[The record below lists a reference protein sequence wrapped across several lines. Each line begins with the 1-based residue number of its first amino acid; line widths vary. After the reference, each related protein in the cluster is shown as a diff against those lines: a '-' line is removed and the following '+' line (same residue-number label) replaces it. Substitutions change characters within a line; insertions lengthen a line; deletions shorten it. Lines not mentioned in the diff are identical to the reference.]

1 MRPSD
6 GAGNAKSRI
15 TSGSFEGRGVT
26 GHRMIVSTSGTRRE
40 WAIRSVIL
48 AAAAFVLASCGGMS
62 KLGNMFSD
70 SESPQLQTMPSAPS
84 GEGVKV
90 ALLLPTTAVGD
101 QAQIAISMKQAAEM
115 ALIDAGSSGITL
127 VTKDT
132 AGTAE
137 GAAAAAQAA
146 LAEGSEL
153 ILGPLLGAE
162 VQAVAPIAQAKN
174 VPVIAFSSSSGVA
187 GNGTYL
193 MSFLPEEEVSNIVRH
208 LAATGKTSI
217 AALLPKVQYGL
228 AVEKALTAAG
238 QRYGV
243 SIAAIERFPRNNLAI
258 VDPANKIMAAVND
271 PSRKVQALL
280 IAEGGDL
287 LRTLGA
293 ALKKAGYDQNRTQTL
308 GTGLWDNPV
317 TSSTPIALG
326 GIYAGVSPDLV
337 QRFDDRYKSSYG
349 TRPSR
354 LASLAYDAVSLAVIL
369 SKGQPGQR
377 FGAASI
383 TNPEGFQG
391 INGLFRFRENGVIER
406 GLAILQVTS
415 NGVSVVAPAPSR
427 FGGETVSG
435 ANSVAN

>member
-1 MRPSD
+1 
-6 GAGNAKSRI
+6 
-15 TSGSFEGRGVT
+15 
-26 GHRMIVSTSGTRRE
+26 MIVSISGTRRQ

-90 ALLLPTTAVGD
+90 ALLLPTTAAGD

-127 VTKDT
+127 ITKDT

-146 LAEGSEL
+146 LAEGTEL

-162 VQAVAPIAQAKN
+162 VQAVAPVAQAKN

-208 LAATGKTSI
+208 LGATGKT
-217 AALLPKVQYGL
+217 
-228 AVEKALTAAG
+228 
-238 QRYGV
+238 

-391 INGLFRFRENGVIER
+391 INGLFRFRENGIIER

>member
-1 MRPSD
+1 M
-6 GAGNAKSRI
+6 SRL
-15 TSGSFEGRGVT
+15 GS
-26 GHRMIVSTSGTRRE
+26 
-40 WAIRSVIL
+40 L
-48 AAAAFVLASCGGMS
+48 L
-62 KLGNMFSD
+62 SD
-70 SESPQLQTMPSAPS
+70 SESSAQPVPSMPS

-90 ALLLPTTAVGD
+90 ALLLPLTATGD

-127 VTKDT
+127 ISKDT
-132 AGTAE
+132 QGTAA
-137 GAAAAAQAA
+137 GAATAAQAA
-146 LAEGSEL
+146 LTEGAEL

-162 VQAVAPIAQAKN
+162 VQAVAPIAQARN

-193 MSFLPEEEVSNIVRH
+193 MSFLPEEEVSNIIRH
-208 LAATGKTSI
+208 VASTGKTSI

-228 AVEKALTAAG
+228 AVEKALVASG

-243 SIAAIERFPRNNLAI
+243 TIAAVERFPRNNLSI
-258 VDPANKIMAAVND
+258 VDPASKIVTAVND
-271 PSRKVQALL
+271 SSRNIQALL

-287 LRTLGA
+287 LRTIGA

-317 TSSTPIALG
+317 TSSTQIALG

-337 QRFDDRYKSSYG
+337 QRFDERYKGTYG

-354 LASLAYDAVSLAVIL
+354 LASLSYDAVSLAIIL
-369 SKGQPGQR
+369 SKGEAGQR
-377 FGAASI
+377 FTAASI

-391 INGLFRFRENGVIER
+391 INGLFRFRPNGIIER
-406 GLAILQVTS
+406 GLSILEVTS
-415 NGVSVVAPAPSR
+415 NGVKVLAPAPSR
-427 FGGETVSG
+427 FEKETVSG